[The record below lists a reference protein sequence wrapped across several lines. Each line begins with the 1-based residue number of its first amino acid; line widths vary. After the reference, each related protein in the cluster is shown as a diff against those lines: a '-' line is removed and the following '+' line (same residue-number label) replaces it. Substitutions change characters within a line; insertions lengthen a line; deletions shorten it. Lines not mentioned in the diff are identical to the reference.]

1 MGRIYD
7 ALRRAEQE
15 RRLGIPARPEPSVVV
30 DDTMDARVESA
41 GDAARA
47 HANGAETNGVE
58 HTRAERVAVLPL
70 DIRPSAVEP
79 PASLV
84 ALTAPGS
91 PACEHLRA
99 LRSRIVR
106 LFRETGYR
114 TLLVTS
120 PSHGN
125 GKSTLAANLALL
137 LATEIDRRVLLVDGD
152 LRKPAVGGL
161 FSVPGA
167 PGLADVALGDGE
179 WRDAVTPGRWN
190 GLRILPSGS
199 LIARPTE
206 ALNGSRTRAFFEEV
220 KSEYDYVV
228 VDAPPV
234 LPIADAMVLAGLV
247 DAVLLVVRAG
257 KTNRDSV
264 LEAVDALGKANL
276 IGVALN
282 AVPAQPFGGSR
293 YYAY

>member
-1 MGRIYD
+1 
-7 ALRRAEQE
+7 
-15 RRLGIPARPEPSVVV
+15 
-30 DDTMDARVESA
+30 
-41 GDAARA
+41 
-47 HANGAETNGVE
+47 
-58 HTRAERVAVLPL
+58 
-70 DIRPSAVEP
+70 
-79 PASLV
+79 
-84 ALTAPGS
+84 
-91 PACEHLRA
+91 
-99 LRSRIVR
+99 
-106 LFRETGYR
+106 
-114 TLLVTS
+114 LLVTS
-120 PSHGN
+120 PSRGD
-125 GKSTLAANLALL
+125 GKTTTAANLALL

-152 LRKPAVGGL
+152 LRKPAVGTL
-161 FSVPGA
+161 FGARPA
-167 PGLADVALGDGE
+167 PGLSDVALGRAE
-179 WRDAVTPGRWN
+179 WRDIVRSAPWN
-190 GLRILPSGS
+190 GLAVLPSGS

-206 ALNGSRTRAFFEEV
+206 ALNGSRTRTFFDQV
-220 KSEYDYVV
+220 KSDYDYVV

>member
-15 RRLGIPARPEPSVVV
+15 RRLGISARTEPSVLV
-30 DDTMDARVESA
+30 DDTVEGRVEPA
-41 GDAARA
+41 GEPR
-47 HANGAETNGVE
+47 ANGSGRKGAEHALPNRT
-58 HTRAERVAVLPL
+58 VAAPL

-79 PASLV
+79 PALLV
-84 ALTAPGS
+84 ALTAPTS

-99 LRSRIVR
+99 IRSRLVR
-106 LFRETGYR
+106 SLSEARHG

-120 PSHGN
+120 PGRGD
-125 GKSTLAANLALL
+125 GKTTTAANLALL

-152 LRKPAVGGL
+152 LRKPAVATL
-161 FSVPGA
+161 FGVHAA
-167 PGLADVALGDGE
+167 PGLSDVALGDAE
-179 WRDAVTPGRWN
+179 WRDTVRPAPWN
-190 GLRILPSGS
+190 GLAVLPSGS
-199 LIARPTE
+199 LITRPTE
-206 ALNGSRTRAFFEEV
+206 ALNGPRARAFFEQV
-220 KSEYDYVV
+220 KGEYDYVV

-234 LPIADAMVLAGLV
+234 LAVADAMVLAGLV

-257 KTNRDSV
+257 KTNRDAV